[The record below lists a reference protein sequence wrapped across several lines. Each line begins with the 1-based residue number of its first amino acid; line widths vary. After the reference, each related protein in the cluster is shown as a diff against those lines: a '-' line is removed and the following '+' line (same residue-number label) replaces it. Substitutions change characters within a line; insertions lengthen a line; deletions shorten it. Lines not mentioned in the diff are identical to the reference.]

1 MANYY
6 VQCQNCGRYS
16 NVSPCYDCLLEML
29 GNLNQENMQL
39 KQRIH
44 DLENALSR
52 FVFFLKWIEAVADID
67 GVGPLKDDDIVVS
80 LNACGGGDMLTV
92 GDFRRAEKV
101 CREGDTCG
109 GKAQLV
115 VPRGQA

>member
-1 MANYY
+1 MANCY

-16 NVSPCYDCLLEML
+16 KVSPCYDCLREML

-44 DLENALSR
+44 DLENVLSR

-101 CREGDTCG
+101 CGEGDTCG

>member
-16 NVSPCYDCLLEML
+16 NVSPCYDCL
-29 GNLNQENMQL
+29 NQENMQL

-44 DLENALSR
+44 DLENVLSR

-101 CREGDTCG
+101 CGEGDTCG